1 MAREKKHAK
10 GRLDKYYHMA
20 KEQGFRARSAFKLI
34 QLNKKYSFLESSKVV
49 IDLCAAPGGWLQV
62 ASKYMPKPSL
72 IIGLDLVPIKPIPGV
87 ITHVE
92 DITTPKCRATIKAE
106 LKNWKVDVFLHDGA
120 PNVGTSWLQDA
131 FTQSE
136 LTLSALKL
144 ATEFLMPNGTF
155 VTKVFRSKDY
165 NKLIWVFQQLFRKV
179 EATKPASSRNV
190 SAEIFVVCRE
200 YLAPK
205 TIDPRLL
212 DPKWAFKELDETKDI
227 DEEDEK
233 KIKERQ
239 GAIMNTLFHP
249 EKRRRFRDGYEDG
262 DYTLHTSSTVSQFIH
277 SIDFLAIM
285 ARSHELTFDTTD
297 AVSKSILES
306 PLTNDE
312 IKEFLSDL
320 KVLGKKEFKQL
331 MKWRDSIRTV
341 LGLETRTSL
350 RVKKLEEA
358 KATAEA
364 EAEEKKMADED
375 VEEVMLRETE
385 AQAARDRRVKKKKR
399 ERKAKL
405 LVKLQLGMN
414 TPDDIGLEADS
425 GLSMLPEM
433 EIDGDDTHEGAREK
447 HVKSTTSAATSLS
460 PSGNSTEEEESE
472 DDESDLDSGDEKSR
486 KVSRLEEE
494 MDTMYEE
501 YQARALERN
510 PTAKVRKA
518 REGVKAEFEEW
529 YGVEYE
535 QKLKDGL
542 LDGAG
547 PDEESD
553 SEFSSLDSDHDEVP
567 NTIGSADKLASR
579 KRHSSSRE
587 VADSP
592 ISDSDSDNQKED
604 DEPAASMSKRARIFF
619 ENPVFGMLNEQEARP
634 KNGKAVNK
642 KKKKSAFA
650 SELVLSTDEED
661 NENDETLQQKM
672 ANKKKKTQSRKEM
685 MLAFGDDE
693 SKDTKSHDDFAVVPI
708 DKNHDDAEVDD
719 NFILDTAQKY
729 SLAQR
734 MLSKSGKRDLVDGA
748 FNRYAFNDDPGLPTW
763 FLDEEK
769 HHNKPSMP
777 VTKEAVDIIKQRMRA
792 LDARPIR
799 KVAEAKFRKQMRTQR
814 RLEKMSK
821 KAEVM
826 NNDEDAP
833 ERSKLEAISKL
844 MSKAKNTK
852 EHTKPKV
859 VVAKGVHRGAQGRP
873 KGVKGRYKMVDG
885 RMKKEL
891 NAYKRQKAKGRKK

>member
-262 DYTLHTSSTVSQFIH
+262 DYTLHTSST
-277 SIDFLAIM
+277 
-285 ARSHELTFDTTD
+285 
-297 AVSKSILES
+297 
-306 PLTNDE
+306 

-634 KNGKAVNK
+634 KNAKDG
-642 KKKKSAFA
+642 
-650 SELVLSTDEED
+650 
-661 NENDETLQQKM
+661 QQ
-672 ANKKKKTQSRKEM
+672 KKKTQSRKEM
-685 MLAFGDDE
+685 MLAFCDDE